1 MLLATYDAHPR
12 RWLKKPNVASH
23 TLRRWPPSSH
33 TPGQGDRIF
42 GPKIE
47 GGPSKS
53 IRPGRGYIMIYL
65 QILPFRE
72 LHREKFGD
80 QIAHGAC
87 PHLASGVE
95 NGPRSAAMVSHSRL
109 AFFNFIPRKVTSV
122 VLNSRWLLRTYQSDL
137 YNLFFLLLTGSVMNQ
152 GIGGSTF

>member
-1 MLLATYDAHPR
+1 
-12 RWLKKPNVASH
+12 
-23 TLRRWPPSSH
+23 
-33 TPGQGDRIF
+33 
-42 GPKIE
+42 
-47 GGPSKS
+47 
-53 IRPGRGYIMIYL
+53 MIYL

-122 VLNSRWLLRTYQSDL
+122 VLNSR
-137 YNLFFLLLTGSVMNQ
+137 
-152 GIGGSTF
+152 